1 MGTKTLKFNDVEVN
15 KKEFH
20 ASKQPIALNLVD
32 LNQIIISGEFKHSD
46 KGFKYLVGYA
56 NDDIITPLSIVL
68 PQLKGYIKCFN
79 NNGKQM
85 SFNIEDDSVLIEY
98 NDIWK
103 KNLKNVR
110 HEI

>member
-1 MGTKTLKFNDVEVN
+1 MGTKTFKFNDVEVN

-20 ASKQPIALNLVD
+20 DSKQPIALNLID

-56 NDDIITPLSIVL
+56 NDDIITSLSIVL
-68 PQLKGYIKCFN
+68 PQLSGYIKSFN
-79 NNGKQM
+79 NNGKHM
-85 SFNIEDDSVLIEY
+85 SFDIEHDSVLIKY

-103 KNLKNVR
+103 KK
-110 HEI
+110 IKKC